1 MESIEGMVVSKEA
14 WRHVSSDSGAQIY
27 GVWAFTWI
35 IKLEVIKYGSTRLS
49 QA

>member
-1 MESIEGMVVSKEA
+1 MGSIEVMMVSNEA
-14 WRHVSSDSGAQIY
+14 WCHVSSGSGAQIY
-27 GVWAFTWI
+27 SVWAFTWI